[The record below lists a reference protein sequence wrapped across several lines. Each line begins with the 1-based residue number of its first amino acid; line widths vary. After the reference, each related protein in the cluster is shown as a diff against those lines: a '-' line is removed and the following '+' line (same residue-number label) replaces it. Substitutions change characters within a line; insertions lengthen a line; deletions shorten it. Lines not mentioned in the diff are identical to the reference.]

1 MASSA
6 QKMRECTAGVG
17 STVPVASA
25 QPSQG
30 GSCFQCAIF
39 RKPEATALRRFPSS
53 SDGIGG
59 EGGNVLRSIFQEVVT
74 GSNGRHEIH
83 ESED

>member
-30 GSCFQCAIF
+30 GSCLQCTIF
-39 RKPEATALRRFPSS
+39 RKPEATAQRRFPSS

-59 EGGNVLRSIFQEVVT
+59 AEGGNVLRSIFQEVVT
-74 GSNGRHEIH
+74 GNNGRH
-83 ESED
+83 